1 MGAIPEYSHFV
12 TCLISSLMKVLFFAN
27 TEWYLFNFRLGLARY
42 LRDKGVEVVMMSPP
56 GEYGPQIEAAGF
68 RWFPLPMDRRSLNL
82 VTELKLLKRILEIYK
97 AERPDVVH
105 NFTIKCVV
113 YGSLAAQLAGI
124 KERINAVT
132 GLGHVFIN
140 DSVKT
145 RVLRPFVKSLLRLA
159 LFGSH
164 SRLILQN
171 PDDVQLFTQLGLIGA
186 ERIHLI
192 KSSGVNTDLFMPIQR
207 KRGQRFRILLA
218 SRLLWEK
225 GIREYVGAARQMRG
239 RAEELEFLL
248 AGSSDP
254 GNPSAV
260 PEEDIAQWSKEGLL
274 KVLGYVE
281 DMDALMRTADLV
293 VLPSYREGVP
303 RGLIEAAAMGLP
315 IVTTD
320 APGCREIV
328 DNGVNGF
335 LVPVKDEQTLAGKI
349 EYLLD
354 NPEVCLH
361 FGAAGRQKVLEE
373 FDEEIVFQK
382 TYAVYQEAGF

>member
-1 MGAIPEYSHFV
+1 
-12 TCLISSLMKVLFFAN
+12 MKVIFFAN
-27 TEWYLFNFRLGLARY
+27 TDWYLFNFRLGLARY
-42 LRDKGVEVVMMSPP
+42 LRDKGAEVVMLSPP
-56 GEYGPQIEAAGF
+56 GEYGARIEAAGF
-68 RWFPLPMDRRSLNL
+68 HWIPLPMDRRSLHI
-82 VTELKLLKRILEIYK
+82 VSELKLLKRILQIYK

-124 KERINAVT
+124 KARINAVT
-132 GLGHVFIN
+132 GLGHVFI
-140 DSVKT
+140 SESTKA
-145 RVLRPFVKSLLRLA
+145 RLLRPLVKLLLRLA
-159 LFGSH
+159 LRGSQ
-164 SRLILQN
+164 SRLVLQN
-171 PDDVQLFTQLGLIGA
+171 PDDVQLFAQLGLIEG
-186 ERIHLI
+186 ERVHLI
-192 KSSGVNTDLFMPIQR
+192 KSSGVDTSRFTPIPR
-207 KRGQRFRILLA
+207 ERGQRFRILLA

-260 PEEDIAQWSKEGLL
+260 PEEDIAQWDREGLV
-274 KVLGYVE
+274 KVLGQVE
-281 DMDALMRTADLV
+281 DMNALMHTVDLV

-328 DNGVNGF
+328 DDGVNGF
-335 LVPVKDEQTLAGKI
+335 LVPVKDEQALARKI
-349 EYLLD
+349 GYLLE
-354 NPEVCLH
+354 NPEVCQR
-361 FGAAGRQKVLEE
+361 FGTAGRQKVLEE
-373 FDEEIVFQK
+373 FDEQIVFQK
-382 TYAVYQEAGF
+382 TWAVYQAAGF

>member
-1 MGAIPEYSHFV
+1 
-12 TCLISSLMKVLFFAN
+12 
-27 TEWYLFNFRLGLARY
+27 
-42 LRDKGVEVVMMSPP
+42 MMSPP
-56 GEYGPQIEAAGF
+56 GEFGPRIEAAGF
-68 RWFPLPMDRRSLNL
+68 RWFPLPMDRRSLNIFS
-82 VTELKLLKRILEIYK
+82 ELRLLLKIHQIYK
-97 AERPDVVH
+97 AEKPDVVH

-132 GLGHVFIN
+132 GLGHVFIS
-140 DSVKT
+140 DTVKA
-145 RVLRPFVKSLLRLA
+145 RLLRPLVKSLLRLA
-159 LFGSH
+159 LRGSQ

-171 PDDVQLFTQLGLIGA
+171 PDDVALFTRLGLIEGG
-186 ERIHLI
+186 RIHLI
-192 KSSGVNTDLFMPIQR
+192 KSSGVDTDRFTPIAR
-207 KRGQRFRILLA
+207 ERGQRFRVLLA

-225 GIREYVGAARQMRG
+225 GIQEYVGAARALRV